1 MLYFKGGTFT
11 HKSKGSTHS
20 KRGLT
25 HLTLNTQILKNAEKK
40 RNNTQI
46 KINKFVCLKVKKHL
60 LNTQNVLLKHRIFL
74 KTLIL
79 CVLKSDTLSTIVQL
93 YLIYNC
99 TLFST

>member
-46 KINKFVCLKVKKHL
+46 KINKFVYLKVKKHL
-60 LNTQNVLLKHRIFL
+60 LNTQNVSLKHHG
-74 KTLIL
+74 
-79 CVLKSDTLSTIVQL
+79 LSVNASRKAL
-93 YLIYNC
+93 YLLTPSY
-99 TLFST
+99 